1 MLDVE
6 YHGDHFETSVCR
18 RGSGSWDLN
27 LFSVPGDQFTNNSLL
42 HPPVSYRLVLH
53 QSDPNVMKLENTN
66 RFLLLTLNQQMHCT
80 LKVKKFMINQ

>member
-1 MLDVE
+1 MLNTM
-6 YHGDHFETSVCR
+6 ETILRPVFA
-18 RGSGSWDLN
+18 GVAVGAWDLN
-27 LFSVPGDQFTNNSLL
+27 LFSVPGDQFTNNSLF
-42 HPPVSYRLVLH
+42 HPPVSGYRLVLH